1 MERKVVRGPCTT
13 KGGGGLQGLVEA
25 VERLRE
31 TEVRGRVEAR
41 MREFREVGAGSSSE
55 IFKELCFCLLTANFS
70 AERCIEIQRAMGD
83 GFLTLPEAL
92 LIERLRELG
101 HRFPR
106 ARAGYIVEARRL
118 RSSLKEV
125 LESFGNS
132 RELRDWLVR
141 EVRGVGYKEA
151 SHFLRNVGRTDV
163 AIIDRH
169 ILNLLAEYGLIE
181 RPRVLTRRRYLEIEG
196 LLRGVAEMAGLS
208 LGELDLYLWYL
219 ETGKVLK

>member
-1 MERKVVRGPCTT
+1 
-13 KGGGGLQGLVEA
+13 
-25 VERLRE
+25 
-31 TEVRGRVEAR
+31 
-41 MREFREVGAGSSSE
+41 VGAGSSSE

-70 AERCIEIQRAMGD
+70 AERCIEIQRAIGD

-92 LIERLRELG
+92 LAERLRELG

-106 ARAGYIVEARRL
+106 ARARYIVEARRFRDSL
-118 RSSLKEV
+118 REV

-169 ILNLLAEYGLIE
+169 ILNLLVEYGLIE
-181 RPRVLTRRRYLEIEG
+181 RPRALTRRRYLEIEG
-196 LLRGVAEMAGLS
+196 LLREVAEMAGLS